1 MTFAHKT
8 FLWFAFAILLLMA
21 DVILVYRSFSQF
33 DAQKNLVTHTYQV
46 IGQMEDVVSA
56 MKDIQSSQRGYI
68 ITGQV
73 DYLTPYNVSLPKVA
87 DSLDKLKTLLS
98 DNPEQEKNLALLK
111 QESEKRIEIAASI
124 IATYQKKGQEAA
136 FAIVRTGTG
145 KKEMDQIRLLVAE
158 MIAIERALLEKR
170 QDKVDAAADV
180 TLEFGGAGVLLCVL
194 ILGAV
199 FVFMNGLAVRREK
212 AEKAAQTALVEIRQ
226 VSEQDALISH
236 MTDYLQSC
244 RSVSEAYDVVAKSLP
259 QILPA
264 TSGGIAL
271 FNNSR
276 NILETVVSWCTAQPR
291 EPFSPER
298 CWSLR
303 RGQLHHV
310 HPGGGEPA
318 CAHLPDA
325 PGNSI
330 CFPMQAQGETV
341 GCFYLTSGS
350 PEATGAQAQK
360 AVRRSGEQ
368 IALALSNLK
377 LQDRLRDQSIRDPLT
392 KLFNRRYLEE
402 TMERE
407 IDRARRKELPL
418 GLMVLDI
425 DHFKR
430 YNDTRGH
437 DAGDALLAQF
447 AKLLMEQIRQED
459 IACRY
464 GGEEFVIVMPGADDE
479 VTRDRAQRICDAV
492 RRMKITIGVEVFGGI
507 TVSIGVTSYPAH
519 GLRMDEL
526 ITAADKALYE
536 AKHSGRDQVRV
547 AAIETPAAS
556 G

>member
-8 FLWFAFAILLLMA
+8 FLWFALAILLLMA

-46 IGQMEDVVSA
+46 INLMEEVVSNL
-56 MKDIQSSQRGYI
+56 KDVQSAQRGYI

-73 DYLTPYNVSLPKVA
+73 DYLTPYSVALPKIPEHLQRLEILV
-87 DSLDKLKTLLS
+87 S
-98 DNPEQEKNLALLK
+98 DNPEQEKNLARLK
-111 QESEKRIEIAASI
+111 HEAEARIEVAKDVIAAYES
-124 IATYQKKGQEAA
+124 KGQEAA
-136 FAIVRTGTG
+136 FAIVRTGAG
-145 KKEMDQIRLLVAE
+145 KREMDQIRLLVAD
-158 MIAIERALLEKR
+158 MIAMERALLERR

-180 TLEFGGAGVLLCVL
+180 TLTLGGTGVLLCV
-194 ILGAV
+194 IIFGAV
-199 FVFMNGLAVRREK
+199 FIMIHRIALRRER
-212 AEKAAQTALVEIRQ
+212 AEKQAQASLVEIRE
-226 VSEQDALISH
+226 VSDQDALISH

-244 RSVSEAYDVVAKSLP
+244 RKVSEAYDVVAKSLP

-271 FNNSR
+271 YNNSR
-276 NILETVVSWCTAQPR
+276 NILESVLSWGDAEGARDSFT
-291 EPFSPER
+291 PER

-310 HPGGGEPA
+310 HPGGGEPS

-325 PGNSI
+325 AANTL
-330 CFPMQAQGETV
+330 CFPMQAQGEIV
-341 GCFYLTSGS
+341 GCFYLVAET
-350 PEATGAQAQK
+350 PEAINVHIEK

-377 LQDRLRDQSIRDPLT
+377 LQERLRDQSIRDPLT

-402 TMERE
+402 TMDRE
-407 IDRARRKELPL
+407 LDRARRKELPL
-418 GLMVLDI
+418 GVMVLDI
-425 DHFKR
+425 DHFKK

-447 AKLLMEQIRQED
+447 AKLLMDQIRQED

-464 GGEEFVIVMPGADDE
+464 GGEEFVIIMPGATAE
-479 VTRDRAQRICDAV
+479 ITRDRAQRICDAT
-492 RRMKITIGVEVFGGI
+492 RRMKITIGSEIFGGV
-507 TVSIGVTSYPAH
+507 TVSIGVSCYPVN
-519 GLRMDEL
+519 GLRTEDL
-526 ITAADKALYE
+526 ITMADQALYT

-547 AAIETPAAS
+547 AEAVITE